1 MSQYN
6 PNPQPRRKTRRT
18 LQGQKQPPPPKPSF
32 FTAQAIK
39 LLRFTISLLEG
50 TVEKLETDKLAT
62 SRDGRRN
69 PSFIDRLLLGWGSFL
84 SKIRSLLPKSL
95 SKKLSNTALT
105 GLITLSLITILGI
118 NIIAYNQKV
127 TEIASAKISTTTD
140 STTQNSTTQ
149 NSEITVPTQE
159 EKTTTQE
166 KITTPEINIT
176 QEKTFPAITETVTPS
191 PEIVKTQEKNQPEKN
206 QPEKNQLEKKEIIV
220 PTQKE
225 SEVKETPLPE
235 SIEIPDNIPQNIPE
249 NIPQNKPVTPELEN
263 KIEIAPEVEKK
274 PEDNTKK
281 EPEKPENSDKI
292 EKPVEEI
299 PVPTIELTPE
309 QKLIASIQNQIESIS
324 DRLVNEFIQ
333 SVEVNFYNSTL
344 TLTISDDWYTFKAIE
359 QNQLLADIFQRSK
372 EVDFSHLE
380 IIDSK
385 KRLIARSPVVGEK
398 MIIFKR
404 ENGNLANG

>member
-18 LQGQKQPPPPKPSF
+18 LQGEKQPPPPKPSF

-118 NIIAYNQKV
+118 NIIAYNQKA

-149 NSEITVPTQE
+149 NSEITVPIQE
-159 EKTTTQE
+159 EKTIIKE
-166 KITTPEINIT
+166 KITTPEINKN
-176 QEKTFPAITETVTPS
+176 QEKTFPATTETVTPS
-191 PEIVKTQEKNQPEKN
+191 PEIVKTQEKNQ
-206 QPEKNQLEKKEIIV
+206 QEKNQLEKKEIIV
-220 PTQKE
+220 PTQEE

-235 SIEIPDNIPQNIPE
+235 SIEIPDNIPE
-249 NIPQNKPVTPELEN
+249 NIPQNNPQNNPVTPELEN

-281 EPEKPENSDKI
+281 ESEKPENSDKI

-333 SVEVNFYNSTL
+333 SVQVNFYNSTL
-344 TLTISDDWYTFKAIE
+344 TLTISDDWYTFKEIE

-380 IIDSK
+380 IIDRK